1 MAIYS
6 CKYCTQKFTKLPK
19 FCTQCGKSTSTTS
32 DIIKKEVI
40 EKDFGVRNSE
50 QKRKISYSDLNYKSQ
65 NIPISNLSSLTK
77 DIEYTT
83 VTISDHIHNLEKIS
97 KSIEGTN
104 DEIENAVKNIE
115 EDINLLIK
123 NNSEIENI
131 DYLQKLDTEVDLIIK
146 DQIKINNLQQ
156 EFLENSPKEISNVKN
171 SLKSLQKEITAL
183 DHISTKIISSQSNID
198 LMEYHEN

>member
-83 VTISDHIHNLEKIS
+83 VTISDHILNLEKIS
-97 KSIEGTN
+97 KSIKGTN

-115 EDINLLIK
+115 EDINMLIN

-131 DYLQKLDTEVDLIIK
+131 NYLQKLDTKVDLIIK

-183 DHISTKIISSQSNID
+183 DHISTKIIS
-198 LMEYHEN
+198 

>member
-65 NIPISNLSSLTK
+65 KILEFPIYRSVVPN
-77 DIEYTT
+77 
-83 VTISDHIHNLEKIS
+83 
-97 KSIEGTN
+97 
-104 DEIENAVKNIE
+104 
-115 EDINLLIK
+115 
-123 NNSEIENI
+123 
-131 DYLQKLDTEVDLIIK
+131 
-146 DQIKINNLQQ
+146 
-156 EFLENSPKEISNVKN
+156 
-171 SLKSLQKEITAL
+171 
-183 DHISTKIISSQSNID
+183 
-198 LMEYHEN
+198 